1 MDISILHIHFDAMKP
16 QLREPESNDQYERRK
31 EALLMRWVNEPFKMG
46 CSSLSIYSP
55 PWSLGG
61 FVLVFRQFRSLGS
74 WIAGDLNISKNTL
87 SFPILSSLPLLLILF
102 LILP

>member
-46 CSSLSIYSP
+46 CSSLSI
-55 PWSLGG
+55 
-61 FVLVFRQFRSLGS
+61 
-74 WIAGDLNISKNTL
+74 
-87 SFPILSSLPLLLILF
+87 LSSVVPWGFCFGI
-102 LILP
+102 PPVSQPRDHG